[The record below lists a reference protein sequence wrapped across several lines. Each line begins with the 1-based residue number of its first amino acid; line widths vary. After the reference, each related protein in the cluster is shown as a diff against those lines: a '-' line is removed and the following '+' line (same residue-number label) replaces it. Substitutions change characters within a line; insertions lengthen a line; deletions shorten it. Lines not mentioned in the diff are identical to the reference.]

1 MTEAAAAD
9 CEHLLPTQIVVG
21 CESDTC
27 EDHHSVLLQYR
38 KDAR

>member
-1 MTEAAAAD
+1 M
-9 CEHLLPTQIVVG
+9 HLIQIFLGLIQIVVG
-21 CESDTC
+21 CEADTC

>member
-1 MTEAAAAD
+1 MEALVLH
-9 CEHLLPTQIVVG
+9 CTSLLLMQIVVG
-21 CESDTC
+21 CEADAC